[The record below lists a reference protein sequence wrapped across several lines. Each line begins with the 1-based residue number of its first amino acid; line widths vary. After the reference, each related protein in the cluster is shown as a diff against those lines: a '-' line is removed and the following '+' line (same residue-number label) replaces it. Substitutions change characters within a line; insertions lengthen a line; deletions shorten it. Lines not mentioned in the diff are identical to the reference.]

1 MPEYC
6 NPSPASLVFMLD
18 VDNTLVDNDRF
29 AADLRSRLVADF
41 GDAESARYWTLYA
54 QLRDELGYADYL
66 SALQRFRAGLED
78 HPALLGMSAFLLDYP
93 FETALFPQALQ
104 VLVHLQRH
112 ATTVILS
119 DGDVVFQPRKIQ
131 RAGIAQAVQGRILI
145 YIHKDK
151 MLEAVQR
158 RYPAR
163 HYVMV
168 DDKAGILA
176 NMKRLMGDKL
186 TTVFVRQGHYAQ
198 RTQPV
203 DPLPDRTIDTIAEL
217 LHFNFQS
224 AGSP

>member
-6 NPSPASLVFMLD
+6 NPPPATLVFMLD

-29 AADLRSRLVADF
+29 AADLRARLVADF
-41 GDAESARYWTLYA
+41 GDAESARYWALYA

-93 FETALFPQALQ
+93 FQTALFPQALQ
-104 VLVHLQRH
+104 VLAHLQQH

-119 DGDVVFQPRKIQ
+119 DGDVVFQPHKI
-131 RAGIAQAVQGRILI
+131 RRSGIEQAVLGRILI
-145 YIHKDK
+145 YIHKEK
-151 MLEAVQR
+151 MLEAVKR

-176 NMKRLMGDKL
+176 NMKRLLGDQL

-198 RTQPV
+198 GPQQV

-224 AGSP
+224 TGSP

>member
-1 MPEYC
+1 MPEYY
-6 NPSPASLVFMLD
+6 NPPPVPLVFMLD

-29 AADLRSRLVADF
+29 AADLRARLQRDF
-41 GDAESARYWTLYA
+41 GEAACERYWTLYA

-66 SALQRFRAGLED
+66 STLQRFRAGLED
-78 HPALLGMSAFLLDYP
+78 HPALFGMSAFLLDYP
-93 FETALFPQALQ
+93 FEAALFPQVLQ
-104 VLVHLQRH
+104 VLAHLQQH

-131 RAGIAQAVQGRILI
+131 RSGIGQAVQGRVLI
-145 YIHKDK
+145 YIHKET
-151 MLEAVQR
+151 MLQTVQR

-168 DDKAGILA
+168 DDKAGLLA
-176 NMKRLMGDKL
+176 KMKRLMGNSL

-198 RTQPV
+198 GVQQV
-203 DPLPDRTIDTIAEL
+203 DPRPDRTIDTIAEL

-224 AGSP
+224 TGSP

>member
-1 MPEYC
+1 
-6 NPSPASLVFMLD
+6 
-18 VDNTLVDNDRF
+18 
-29 AADLRSRLVADF
+29 
-41 GDAESARYWTLYA
+41 
-54 QLRDELGYADYL
+54 
-66 SALQRFRAGLED
+66 
-78 HPALLGMSAFLLDYP
+78 MSAFLLDYP